1 MYITINAT
9 HYWVEQHGHGPPIL
23 LLHGFT
29 GTHHTWD
36 NFVNDW
42 NDQLTIITMDLP
54 GHGKTDG
61 NTHFTMESV
70 CKDID
75 HLLQEL
81 GMERLDV
88 LGYSMGGRTAL
99 SFAMNYPRRV
109 ERLILE
115 SASPGLE
122 TAREQL
128 TRQTKDESLA
138 AEIERYGVK
147 AFINRWQ
154 ELPMFSSQQTLSAE
168 VKQVIREE
176 RLSHTAEGLAA
187 SLRGMG
193 TGIQPSWWD
202 NLSTFSGEVL
212 LLSGE
217 LDEKF
222 TSIAQNMEKAFQK
235 ARHIKVLNA
244 GHAIHVE
251 QPKFFGKIVTEF
263 IFPSE
268 E

>member
-1 MYITINAT
+1 MYITINDT
-9 HYWVEQHGHGPPIL
+9 HYWIEQHGEGPPIL

-29 GTHHTWD
+29 GTHHTWGH
-36 NFVNDW
+36 FVNDW
-42 NDQLTIITMDLP
+42 KDQFKIITIDLP
-54 GHGKTDG
+54 GHGKTKSS
-61 NTHFTMESV
+61 TEFTMESV
-70 CKDID
+70 CKDMDDI
-75 HLLQEL
+75 LLQLEL
-81 GMERLDV
+81 ENLYV

-99 SFAMNYPRRV
+99 SYAMIYPERV
-109 ERLILE
+109 KGLILE

-122 TAREQL
+122 TAHEQL

-138 AEIERYGVK
+138 TEIEQYGVE
-147 AFINRWQ
+147 AFVNHWQ
-154 ELPMFSSQQTLSAE
+154 ELPMFASQQGLSEE
-168 VKQVIREE
+168 VKETIRNE
-176 RLSHTAEGLAA
+176 RLSHTSEGLAA

-202 NLSTFSGEVL
+202 KLSTFTGDVL

-222 TSIAQNMEKAFQK
+222 TTIAENMEKAFQK
-235 ARHIKVLNA
+235 AHHVKVSNT